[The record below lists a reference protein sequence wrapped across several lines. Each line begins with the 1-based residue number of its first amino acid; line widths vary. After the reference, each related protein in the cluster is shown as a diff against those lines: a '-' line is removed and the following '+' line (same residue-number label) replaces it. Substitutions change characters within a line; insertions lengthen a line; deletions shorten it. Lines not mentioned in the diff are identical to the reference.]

1 MVEKRERIMKTL
13 PFTEKELDVLIDNA
27 KSNYYYITVN
37 IDKEEREFYT
47 QETKTLLEQHFD
59 ILNRLHQQAM
69 IYSNQIRK
77 YASMRRVMYGKV

>member
-1 MVEKRERIMKTL
+1 MKTL
-13 PFTEKELDVLIDNA
+13 PFTEKELDMLISNA
-27 KSNYYYITVN
+27 QKNYYCVIQN
-37 IDKEEREFYT
+37 INREEREFLT

-77 YASMRRVMYGKV
+77 YAAMRRIMYAKYGMK

>member
-1 MVEKRERIMKTL
+1 MVKKGDRRMKTL
-13 PFTEKELDVLIDNA
+13 PFTEKELDMLISNA
-27 KSNYYYITVN
+27 QKNYYCVIQN
-37 IDKEEREFYT
+37 INREEREFLT

-77 YASMRRVMYGKV
+77 YAAMKRIMYGKV

>member
-1 MVEKRERIMKTL
+1 MVKKGERIMKTL

-27 KSNYYYITVN
+27 KNNYYYITVN

-47 QETKTLLEQHFD
+47 QENNTLLEQHFD

>member
-1 MVEKRERIMKTL
+1 MKTL
-13 PFTEKELDVLIDNA
+13 PFTEKELDILISNA
-27 KSNYYYITVN
+27 QKNYYCVIQN
-37 IDKEEREFYT
+37 INKEEREFLT

-77 YASMRRVMYGKV
+77 YAAMKRIMYGKV

>member
-1 MVEKRERIMKTL
+1 MKTL

-47 QETKTLLEQHFD
+47 QETKILLEQHFD

-77 YASMRRVMYGKV
+77 YASMQRIMYGKV

>member
-1 MVEKRERIMKTL
+1 MKTL
-13 PFTEKELDVLIDNA
+13 PFTEKELDMLICNA
-27 KSNYYYITVN
+27 QKNYYCVIQN
-37 IDKEEREFYT
+37 INKEEREFLT

-77 YASMRRVMYGKV
+77 YAAMRRIMYAKYGL